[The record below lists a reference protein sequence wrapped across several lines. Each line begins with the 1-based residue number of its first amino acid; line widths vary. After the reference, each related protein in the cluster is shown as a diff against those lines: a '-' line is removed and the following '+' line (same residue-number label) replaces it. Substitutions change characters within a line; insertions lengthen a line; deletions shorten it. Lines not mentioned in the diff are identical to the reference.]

1 MLVSNSRRVP
11 SLTGL
16 CHPWHKLNIL
26 SPSLP
31 ASAWNRQVCGA
42 CALLRVMQG
51 WLAHRFTRAYHKG
64 RRRASCVPY
73 QIIRLTPLH
82 CSLVPKARATKST
95 PGASNPACR
104 ETVRGPFEVTPNFQ
118 RKGPRHTKAQWLKFS
133 IESFLLGLEAKA
145 VLSQELVRVMA
156 RDCFASHALQAF
168 VHAKRRGQTEIGP
181 IPMLP
186 CTNVAP
192 RTLNSLGTRCCI
204 PSTRLHGF
212 SMRSTC
218 FPAIRI
224 WRISYLLIYIFCA
237 AW

>member
-1 MLVSNSRRVP
+1 MLVSNSKRVP

-133 IESFLLGLEAKA
+133 IESFCLGSK
-145 VLSQELVRVMA
+145 R
-156 RDCFASHALQAF
+156 RPCFHKSWCASWRAIVLQA
-168 VHAKRRGQTEIGP
+168 
-181 IPMLP
+181 ML
-186 CTNVAP
+186 CKH
-192 RTLNSLGTRCCI
+192 L
-204 PSTRLHGF
+204 
-212 SMRSTC
+212 SMRNVEG
-218 FPAIRI
+218 R
-224 WRISYLLIYIFCA
+224 RK
-237 AW
+237 